1 MSPKNHK
8 PQIKIVEDKEAIC
21 SLVKVVDNLPLAGL
35 EKPDLFLDLEGNNL
49 GRWGTLSIITLFIVS
64 EHRIYLVDVHK
75 LGKAAFESP
84 DDTKISLKSIL
95 ENPEIKKGIFDA
107 RMDSDALFSHFN
119 VSLDGVE
126 DLQLMEL
133 GTRKGSKRLVSGLAK
148 CIEKHSPVGLEKKA
162 IWKRQK
168 ESMKVLFDFGIFD
181 KRPLSSKVIEYC
193 AQDVIFLPGLY
204 TYYDSLLR
212 EPWRTRVVD
221 ATKARIEFSKS
232 PDFPRNSRS
241 FALGPWREDGSLLK
255 KTVERDSESDH
266 VNSVLDTWLRRLTID
281 GRRTVGTSSST

>member
-1 MSPKNHK
+1 MSPKDPK
-8 PQIKIVEDKEAIC
+8 PQIKIVDDKEAIR
-21 SLVKVVDNLPLAGL
+21 SLLKVVDNLPLAGL
-35 EKPDLFLDLEGNNL
+35 AKPDLFLDLEGNDL

-64 EHRIYLVDVHK
+64 EHRIYLIDVQK
-75 LGKAAFESP
+75 LGKAAIESP
-84 DDTKISLKSIL
+84 DDSDISLKSVL
-95 ENPEIKKGIFDA
+95 ENPEIKKGIFDV

-126 DLQLMEL
+126 DTQLMEL
-133 GTRKGSKRLVSGLAK
+133 GTRRASKRFVSGLAK
-148 CIEKHSPVGLEKKA
+148 CIEKDSPVSLEKKA

-168 ESMKVLFDFGIFD
+168 DSMKVLFDFGIFN

-204 TYYDSLLR
+204 HYYDSLLR

-232 PDFPRNSRS
+232 PDFPRNSRG
-241 FALGPWREDGSLLK
+241 FALGPWRDDGSLFK
-255 KTVERDSESDH
+255 DPAKRDSD
-266 VNSVLDTWLRRLTID
+266 VSVTLGSLMSRLNID
-281 GRRTVGTSSST
+281 GRRTVGTSSSI